1 MSSTPQ
7 ARSRQWGAAL
17 GLILQSEEEEGG
29 AGQEGAVLPRA
40 RHSAA
45 AQAVSGEGWAAG
57 ERLYLP
63 DFPTPWKSSP
73 GGRTEAGDAR

>member
-7 ARSRQWGAAL
+7 AHSRQWGAAL
-17 GLILQSEEEEGG
+17 GLIPQSEEEEGG

-45 AQAVSGEGWAAG
+45 AQAVSREGWAAG

-63 DFPTPWKSSP
+63 DFPTPRKSSP
-73 GGRTEAGDAR
+73 GGHTEAGDAR